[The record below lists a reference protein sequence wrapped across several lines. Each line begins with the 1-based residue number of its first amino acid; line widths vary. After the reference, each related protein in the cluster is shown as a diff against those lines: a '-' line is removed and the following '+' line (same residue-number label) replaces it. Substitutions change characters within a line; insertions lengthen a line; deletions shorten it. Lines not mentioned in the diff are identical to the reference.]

1 MLICLASFTSNYYKP
16 FYFEATA
23 TVNLTSLLV
32 LTTMFISVMES
43 LPKTAYLKLID
54 IWLIVNL
61 SLPFFVLVLQTY
73 IEATR
78 EDGSN
83 DGYVWKDSDKNKGW
97 YSLFNWICLRLKN
110 LEFRRAKEQA
120 MVEVS

>member
-43 LPKTAYLKLID
+43 LPKTAYLKLVD

-73 IEATR
+73 IEASR
-78 EDGSN
+78 GDDLHADSVCRDSN
-83 DGYVWKDSDKNKGW
+83 ENEGCF
-97 YSLFNWICLRLKN
+97 SLFNWICMRFKN
-110 LEFRRAKEQA
+110 LEFRQANEQT